1 MPAVTTEAEE
11 EENIEEGEIEAL
23 EEVGATD
30 LTRPRMRR
38 LESSL
43 NSKQSERIREN
54 TIAEEEEVLA
64 DAEEEKE
71 VEDIEAIEEAKEVAK
86 EAAEVAEATE
96 ETSHL
101 EDEEVM
107 LTFKM
112 ALLTTLLART
122 KLLNEKGTILSYCL
136 P

>member
-1 MPAVTTEAEE
+1 MKKKE
-11 EENIEEGEIEAL
+11 
-23 EEVGATD
+23 
-30 LTRPRMRR
+30 
-38 LESSL
+38 
-43 NSKQSERIREN
+43 
-54 TIAEEEEVLA
+54 